1 MIPRIRTWSRRKIA
15 LYFAATFLGIGV
27 LVALIAVL
35 GLLYWMD
42 ARTPVPDVGQVCPS
56 TATASLQMHGGLADY
71 PPPLLDA
78 LLAGLPKQADLL
90 VRQAAKGD
98 PCQAQV
104 VAFSLPGAKQG
115 MALSLGRYPGRF
127 HLVRRDLERRTA
139 KGLLPFSLRY
149 HREKTLFLDPD
160 PGATLPV
167 MGLVGCSLL
176 RAQDVATAEAVID
189 GIVRG
194 PLVRDSGRVCA
205 CQEHAFHAVSD
216 VTRLSDLPVSSM
228 LSRSAVAKWQAFAD
242 EFDRKFVRNGIHVTA
257 YGAPSAQRST
267 RPYGPSIELTAHFG
281 AGGTL
286 VVTSLEEWLKSEAPR
301 IGLTDCR
308 VERESDSVYVKA
320 ALRY

>member
-1 MIPRIRTWSRRKIA
+1 MIPRIRAWSRRKFA
-15 LYFAATFLGIGV
+15 LYLAATFLGIGV

-42 ARTPVPDVGQVCPS
+42 ARTPVPGFGQVCPS
-56 TATASLQMHGGLADY
+56 TATASLQMDGGLADY
-71 PPPLLDA
+71 PPPVLDA

-104 VAFSLPGAKQG
+104 VAFSLPNGRQG
-115 MALSLGRYPGRF
+115 MTLSLGRYPGRF

-160 PGATLPV
+160 PGAALPV

-176 RAQDVATAEAVID
+176 RARDVATAETVVD

-194 PLVRDSGRVCA
+194 PVQRGRVCE
-205 CQEHAFHAVSD
+205 CQEHAFHASSD
-216 VTRLSDLPVSSM
+216 VARLSDLPLSWM
-228 LSRSAVAKWQAFAD
+228 LSPSSAAKWQAFAD
-242 EFDRKFVRNGIHVTA
+242 EFDRKFVTKGVNLTA
-257 YGAPSAQRST
+257 YGAPCAQRAT
-267 RPYGPSIELTAHFG
+267 RPYGPSVELAAHLG
-281 AGGTL
+281 ARDAAA
-286 VVTSLEEWLKSEAPR
+286 VASIEEWFKLNAPL

-308 VERESDSVYVKA
+308 VECETDHVYLKA